1 MFDKYTDIYCVNK
14 LSFVMI
20 HCTKDQEENE
30 TMLKLCDNLE
40 AFVKVT

>member
-1 MFDKYTDIYCVNK
+1 MFDKYTDIYCV
-14 LSFVMI
+14 SFVMI